1 MSIRDRVT
9 ADMKTA
15 MKSGDAVRLSTL
27 RLMSAMIKERDI
39 QARTANRTVS
49 EDDLVGGVRGM
60 LKASNDSLK
69 MFIEGGR
76 ADLVA
81 KTQDEIA
88 VLKECLPAGPD
99 EATIKAIVAE
109 AIASTGATSLKEQG
123 KVLGAIKAKLGASVD
138 MAQVR
143 TFVVQALT

>member
-9 ADMKTA
+9 AGIKTA
-15 MKSGDAVRLSTL
+15 MKSGDAIRLSTL

-39 QARTANRTVS
+39 QARMIVG
-49 EDDLVGGVRGM
+49 EDDIIGGVRSM

-88 VLKECLPAGPD
+88 VLKEFLPKGPD
-99 EATIKAIVAE
+99 EATIKAVVAE
-109 AIASTGATSLKEQG
+109 AITSTGATSLKEQG
-123 KVLGAIKAKLGASVD
+123 KVLGAVKAKLGASVD